1 MANSETAKM
10 AGGARQLPKWQTQAN
25 LVPNSLPN
33 WHSKYHAKK
42 IFFSSNFFFLHRR
55 YVWYNHGIESEDT
68 MNEYSVRLVK
78 GEGENEKE
86 IRIGKATAYSEEQAL
101 SIVPEK
107 YFKMGRVVL
116 VPIHIES

>member
-1 MANSETAKM
+1 M
-10 AGGARQLPKWQTQAN
+10 PK
-25 LVPNSLPN
+25 
-33 WHSKYHAKK
+33 KYFFLL
-42 IFFSSNFFFLHRR
+42 IFFSCIDDIL
-55 YVWYNHGIESEDT
+55 WYNHGIEREDT

>member
-1 MANSETAKM
+1 
-10 AGGARQLPKWQTQAN
+10 
-25 LVPNSLPN
+25 
-33 WHSKYHAKK
+33 
-42 IFFSSNFFFLHRR
+42 
-55 YVWYNHGIESEDT
+55 